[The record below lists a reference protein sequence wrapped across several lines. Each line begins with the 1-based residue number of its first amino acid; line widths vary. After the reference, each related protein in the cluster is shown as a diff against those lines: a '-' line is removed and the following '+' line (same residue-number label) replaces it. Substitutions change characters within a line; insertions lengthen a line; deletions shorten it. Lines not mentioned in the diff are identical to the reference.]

1 VDFFEERGFINLK
14 FPSNLPPAKQLSLQ
28 ADFTNTSYHTMNY
41 KLLGRSGLKVSE
53 LCLGTMGFGTEAGW
67 GADRENS
74 FKILDAFA
82 EAGGNFVDTANIY
95 KLGTSEK
102 IIGEYISNHDRDYF
116 VIATKYTLK
125 DNLTNPNASG
135 NNRKNMMRS
144 VEESLRRLNTDFIDV
159 FYLHIWDDITPID
172 EVLRGMD
179 DLVRQGKVNYIAISD
194 TPAWVV
200 AKGNTLAELM
210 GWSQFVAL
218 QVEYSLIA
226 RTPERELI
234 NMAKHFG
241 MTVTPWAPLG
251 GGALTGKYLRG
262 EQGRIKPES
271 KRLDE
276 RSTGITKAV
285 MEVADELGVSASN
298 VALKWTMQQGFS
310 CIPIVGATKLS
321 QLEDNLKT
329 VDVNLSAEHLAKL
342 DKASAIELGFP
353 GDFFREEA
361 VRTNTFGG
369 FYDKVEKRG

>member
-1 VDFFEERGFINLK
+1 MK
-14 FPSNLPPAKQLSLQ
+14 
-28 ADFTNTSYHTMNY
+28 Y

-67 GADRENS
+67 GADSDTS
-74 FKILDAFA
+74 FAIMDAYA
-82 EAGGNFVDTANIY
+82 NAGGNFLDTANMY

-102 IIGEYISNHDRDYF
+102 IIGDYISNHDRDYF
-116 VIATKYTLK
+116 VVATKYTLK

-144 VEESLRRLNTDFIDV
+144 IEASLKRLNTEYIDL
-159 FYLHIWDDITPID
+159 FYLHIWDNLTPMD

-194 TPAWVV
+194 TPAWVI
-200 AKGNTLAELM
+200 AKGNTMAELM

-234 NMAKHFG
+234 PMAKHFG

-251 GGALTGKYLRG
+251 GGVLTGKYIRG

-271 KRLDE
+271 KRLNE
-276 RSTGITKAV
+276 KAVTITKAV
-285 MEVADELGVSASN
+285 IEIADELGTSPGN

-329 VDVNLSAEHLAKL
+329 IDVTLSDEQLKRL
-342 DKASAIELGFP
+342 DAASAIELGFP
-353 GDFFREEA
+353 GEFFREEG
-361 VRTNTFGG
+361 VRNNTFGG
-369 FYDKVEKRG
+369 FYDRVEKRG